1 MEQNNSE
8 LTSKYKAKIQL
19 ANLDY
24 RSNSEL
30 LNKLKAYA
38 NHEDGLLEQNYN
50 QLKNIIDQDFQLQEK
65 ALEIL
70 HLLKSKNKM
79 TDDLIESIVLLY
91 ESTNSKEIK
100 NSCSKLLED
109 ANRSGKNLN
118 DRAAEIFNEKLKN
131 DKADKIE
138 QAFSQSNLYKELNT
152 RFQLNDAQIKELLT
166 VLKIK

>member
-38 NHEDGLLEQNYN
+38 NNEDGLLEQNYN

-65 ALEIL
+65 TLEIL
-70 HLLKSKNKM
+70 HLLKSKHKM

-91 ESTNSKEIK
+91 ESTNSKEI
-100 NSCSKLLED
+100 
-109 ANRSGKNLN
+109 
-118 DRAAEIFNEKLKN
+118 
-131 DKADKIE
+131 
-138 QAFSQSNLYKELNT
+138 
-152 RFQLNDAQIKELLT
+152 
-166 VLKIK
+166 